1 MTRVRVRDWPAERKA
16 RELRKLLAKVDP
28 PPKRIIREESYL
40 RMDPVAKPRTFN
52 HVVDGQGYVPEKP
65 VATRPGADSHRQ
77 YKSRGM

>member
-1 MTRVRVRDWPAERKA
+1 MTRVRIRNWPAERKA
-16 RELRKLLAKVDP
+16 RKLRKLLNEVDP
-28 PPKRIIREESYL
+28 PRRVIREESYL

-77 YKSRGM
+77 YKSKGF

>member
-1 MTRVRVRDWPAERKA
+1 MRARNWAEERRA
-16 RELRKLLAKVDP
+16 RELRKLLNEVDP
-28 PPKRIIREESYL
+28 PKRVFREESYL
-40 RMDPVAKPRTFN
+40 RIDPVAKPRTFN